1 MSRGWPSVL
10 AWSALAL
17 LLALTGV
24 SFVLWGTNGP
34 AYLVDLI
41 AAYCL

>member
-1 MSRGWPSVL
+1 MSRGWRGLL

-17 LLALTGV
+17 LFALTGV
-24 SFVLWGTNGP
+24 TFLLWGTNCP
-34 AYLVDLI
+34 AYLVDLV